1 MKETVVLLKTGEEF
15 VYPGLADVNWSAED
29 RVVDVLAEGKEAADM
44 YNIDTVAYIRFREK
58 EEAII
63 QQATQRSGDD
73 MCFEV
78 YYKDGREPLFF
89 NTGIMVKIALGGR
102 NQSELQIADI
112 LGNQQWD
119 LSRKDLEEIYIG
131 KSFPKEDSEK

>member
-15 VYPGLADVNWSAED
+15 VYQGVADVNWDAEG
-29 RVVDVLAEGKEAADM
+29 RVVEVRANENSAADL
-44 YNIDTVAYIRFREK
+44 YNIDTVAYIRYREK
-58 EEAII
+58 EDALM
-63 QQATQRSGDD
+63 QQARQRGGDD
-73 MCFEV
+73 MCFEI

-119 LSRKDLEEIYIG
+119 LDRKELEAVYIG
-131 KSFPKEDSEK
+131 KNFLKEEAEK